1 MTAEI
6 TRATERRAQA
16 VIYVA
21 PAERRD
27 CCRHCAQAEDG
38 GNRCRKLDAP
48 VEPGGLCAAYR
59 SMVRPSWIPVGMLG

>member
-1 MTAEI
+1 MTAEV

-38 GNRCRKLDAP
+38 GNRRRKLDAP
-48 VEPGGLCAAYR
+48 VDGQAVVDPGGDGCVIEA
-59 SMVRPSWIPVGMLG
+59 SKEG